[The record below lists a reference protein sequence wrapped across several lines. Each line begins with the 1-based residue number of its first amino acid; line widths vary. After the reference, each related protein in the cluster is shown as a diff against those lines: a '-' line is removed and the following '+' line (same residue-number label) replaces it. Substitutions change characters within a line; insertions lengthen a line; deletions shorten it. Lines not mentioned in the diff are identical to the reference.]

1 MIDVKISSINCFE
14 RRESMEIDETIYM
27 DQAGYDSYLEKIEAV
42 KNAISENNKGR
53 REAFDAGAGDGWDS
67 PEFEEIERVNTRL
80 NGELQ
85 KMYQNLQKIVI
96 IEKHNDEEVID
107 IGDILVAD
115 MKMPSGALNEI
126 MFKLVGAAGNL
137 DSEIQEV
144 SINSPLGNSVYK
156 KKIGDTCSYSV
167 GDRKFT
173 LLLKQK
179 INSLNKVNSDSG
191 RSR

>member
-1 MIDVKISSINCFE
+1 
-14 RRESMEIDETIYM
+14 MEIDETIYM